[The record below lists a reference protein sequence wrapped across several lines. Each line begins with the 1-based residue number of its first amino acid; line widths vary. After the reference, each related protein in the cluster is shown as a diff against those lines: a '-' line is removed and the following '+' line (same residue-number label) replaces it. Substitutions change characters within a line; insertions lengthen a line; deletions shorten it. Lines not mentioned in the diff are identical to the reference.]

1 MATTTIPLFPLNT
14 VLFPGGPIKLRI
26 FEQRYVDMV
35 SRCMREDAGF
45 GVALITE
52 GVEAGGPARTVNV
65 GTLARITD
73 FEQLPG
79 GLLGVTARGRARF
92 RIGLVRQ
99 QSDGLN
105 LADVEWLTAE
115 PRAHIPEDCLILAD
129 LTRQAFPQVAVH
141 YAPDEP
147 EYDDAGWV
155 GMRLA
160 ELLPLPHA
168 DQQRCLEFLDPLER
182 LRFLRERIRVERA

>member
-1 MATTTIPLFPLNT
+1 
-14 VLFPGGPIKLRI
+14 
-26 FEQRYVDMV
+26 
-35 SRCMREDAGF
+35 MREDTGF

-52 GVEAGGPARTVNV
+52 GVEAGGPARTVNI

-79 GLLGVTARGRARF
+79 GLLGVTARGGERF
-92 RIGLVRQ
+92 RIDLVRQ

-105 LADVEWLTAE
+105 LADVDWLPAE
-115 PRAHIPEDCLILAD
+115 PRARIPDDSLILAD
-129 LTRQAFPQVAVH
+129 LARQAFPQVQVH
-141 YAPDEP
+141 YEP
-147 EYDDAGWV
+147 SGAEYDDAGWV

-182 LRFLRERIRVERA
+182 LRFLKERIRVERA